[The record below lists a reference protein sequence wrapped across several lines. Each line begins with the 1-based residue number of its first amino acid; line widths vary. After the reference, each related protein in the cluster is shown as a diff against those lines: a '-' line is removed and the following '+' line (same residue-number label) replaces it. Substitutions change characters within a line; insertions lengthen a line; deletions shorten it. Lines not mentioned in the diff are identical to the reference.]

1 LRDRLTV
8 HVMAIDL
15 YFVTLSPPS
24 RGVLMLAKH
33 LNIAVNVKNLDVMKG
48 EHMTPQYAKINP
60 AKKVPAIVDQ
70 GFPVW
75 ESRAIMQYLCNKY
88 APNSPLYPK
97 DIQKRAV
104 VDSLL
109 YFDTTYYQSLRDAL
123 LNKVVRD
130 VEPTDFQLTT
140 YKSNLKLMDRLI
152 GDKRYLSGD
161 VLTIADISALAS
173 STVLMFNDFQDVND
187 LPQLKAWYERLEK
200 ELPYFNEVNGHIP
213 KIIKKLIALKQQNK
227 K

>member
-1 LRDRLTV
+1 
-8 HVMAIDL
+8 M
-15 YFVTLSPPS
+15 
-24 RGVLMLAKH
+24 
-33 LNIAVNVKNLDVMKG
+33 N
-48 EHMTPQYAKINP
+48 QINP

-123 LNKVVRD
+123 VSYVTNEFVV
-130 VEPTDFQLTT
+130 
-140 YKSNLKLMDRLI
+140 NMDDLLYDYLI
-152 GDKRYLSGD
+152 N
-161 VLTIADISALAS
+161 S
-173 STVLMFNDFQDVND
+173 STN
-187 LPQLKAWYERLEK
+187 W
-200 ELPYFNEVNGHIP
+200 
-213 KIIKKLIALKQQNK
+213 
-227 K
+227 